1 MNRADSYIKGKLDER
16 HAAGN
21 YRALKPES
29 ALIDFCSNDYLGFA
43 RSGIL
48 ADKIKAELDNHPPA
62 LNGSAG
68 SRLLAGN
75 TVYAEQLEALLAHFH
90 GYQAG
95 LIYNSGYDAN
105 LGLLSCLPQ
114 RGDTI
119 ITDEL
124 IHASLIDG
132 ARLSYANRYRFKH
145 NDLDSLEDKLK
156 QASGIIYIVVESV
169 YSMDGDTAPIQE
181 IIALSQQYNA
191 HLIVDE
197 AHATGVFGGGIV
209 QHLNLQHHI
218 FAQVTTFG
226 KALGCHGAIVLGS
239 SMLRSYLINFSRSFI
254 YTTAAPFHQLAS
266 IKMAYEL
273 LADSEIPRK
282 NLQQNIKH
290 FKDGYINNN
299 YQLITSNSAIQSIV
313 LKSNHAAKALAL
325 LIQGQGFDVRPILSP
340 TVAAGTER
348 LRICLHA
355 FNTMNH
361 ISDLLAI
368 INNFGAS

>member
-1 MNRADSYIKGKLDER
+1 
-16 HAAGN
+16 
-21 YRALKPES
+21 
-29 ALIDFCSNDYLGFA
+29 
-43 RSGIL
+43 
-48 ADKIKAELDNHPPA
+48 
-62 LNGSAG
+62 
-68 SRLLAGN
+68 
-75 TVYAEQLEALLAHFH
+75 
-90 GYQAG
+90 
-95 LIYNSGYDAN
+95 
-105 LGLLSCLPQ
+105 
-114 RGDTI
+114 
-119 ITDEL
+119 
-124 IHASLIDG
+124 
-132 ARLSYANRYRFKH
+132 
-145 NDLDSLEDKLK
+145 
-156 QASGIIYIVVESV
+156 
-169 YSMDGDTAPIQE
+169 MDGDTAPIQE